1 MAERDGHKVPTGI
14 LQEGP
19 DIAGKGAPRDAPT
32 PGWPRALSCAS
43 TSTCSRVPMSPCPG
57 VPAPPLLPATC
68 EPRPHAAA
76 AALPRAGSRCQQ
88 RAAGSA
94 QERPRGEPRDAG
106 TAGWDPRGRVG
117 GNFQDPPLSSSI
129 TLSHSPPCA
138 WAPRCVRALSS
149 SRSPLTPACCWLGPQ
164 CSIALQ
170 PCRHQAAAFRSPY
183 VTPGIRV
190 CWEYSPWDIQPL
202 GDSSTEGTAS
212 TVPQVLDE
220 SFTEQDQPQPH
231 PFVLCTSQH
240 RSPKRTSQQWPHSTV
255 GGQQHR
261 CPPPGLGCLPWL
273 PAHLQCSLLFPS
285 KQRF

>member
-1 MAERDGHKVPTGI
+1 MPAESRRQRPG
-14 LQEGP
+14 
-19 DIAGKGAPRDAPT
+19 AAAWGAPGCGD
-32 PGWPRALSCAS
+32 
-43 TSTCSRVPMSPCPG
+43 SRVGPPG
-57 VPAPPLLPATC
+57 TGGWELP
-68 EPRPHAAA
+68 
-76 AALPRAGSRCQQ
+76 G
-88 RAAGSA
+88 
-94 QERPRGEPRDAG
+94 
-106 TAGWDPRGRVG
+106 
-117 GNFQDPPLSSSI
+117 PPLSSSI

-240 RSPKRTSQQWPHSTV
+240 RSPKGTSQQWPHSTV